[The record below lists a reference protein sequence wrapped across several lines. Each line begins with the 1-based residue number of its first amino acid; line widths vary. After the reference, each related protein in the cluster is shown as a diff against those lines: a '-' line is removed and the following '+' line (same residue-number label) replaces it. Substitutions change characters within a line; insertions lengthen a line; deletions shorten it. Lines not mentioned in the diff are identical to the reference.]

1 MLYPKWRLYRGHRFR
16 DVTAP
21 YVYAVEVCPLSQSD
35 IQMTVALVLILNCQ
49 VNVYIMGKSDLIRHT
64 VSLEVTMKCLRPKYC
79 IDVYVAVALF
89 FSFSLYLVYLVALHF
104 IADGE

>member
-1 MLYPKWRLYRGHRFR
+1 
-16 DVTAP
+16 
-21 YVYAVEVCPLSQSD
+21 
-35 IQMTVALVLILNCQ
+35 
-49 VNVYIMGKSDLIRHT
+49 MGKSDLIRHT